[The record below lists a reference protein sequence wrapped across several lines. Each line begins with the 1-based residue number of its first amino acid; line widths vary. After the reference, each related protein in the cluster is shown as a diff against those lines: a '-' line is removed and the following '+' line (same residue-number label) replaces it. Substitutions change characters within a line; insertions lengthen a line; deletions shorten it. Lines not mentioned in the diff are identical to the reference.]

1 MKRYI
6 NEFIKLKCASDLL
19 AWGVFP
25 NAKEITESMAMYHAV
40 KNHVPFNLR
49 DEEINLVVVGD
60 GKSPRTA
67 ALFAVMTKWTCYS
80 VDPKMDEKWL
90 SCKEIKRLHAI
101 KSKVEDIH
109 IEFEKVVIVLPHSHA
124 PIMHVLKHIVGFEE
138 RHIVA
143 MPCCVPCLIPGV
155 VGKIYEDENVWSL
168 KNTILIYNN
177 V

>member
-1 MKRYI
+1 MGKERREESKMKRYI
-6 NEFIKLKCASDLL
+6 NEFVKLKCAPDLL

-40 KNHVPFNLR
+40 KNYVPFDLH

-90 SCKEIKRLHAI
+90 W
-101 KSKVEDIH
+101 D
-109 IEFEKVVIVLPHSHA
+109 
-124 PIMHVLKHIVGFEE
+124 LKK
-138 RHIVA
+138 
-143 MPCCVPCLIPGV
+143 L
-155 VGKIYEDENVWSL
+155 L
-168 KNTILIYNN
+168 
-177 V
+177 